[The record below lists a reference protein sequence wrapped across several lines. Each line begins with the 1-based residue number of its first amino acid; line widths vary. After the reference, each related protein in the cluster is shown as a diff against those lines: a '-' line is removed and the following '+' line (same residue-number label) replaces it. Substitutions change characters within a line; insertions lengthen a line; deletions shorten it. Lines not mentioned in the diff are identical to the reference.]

1 MSIVLFREFVN
12 NLKWIADIHTIACGL
27 LSDIRTKLV
36 NDLVVILEVLETA
49 LILEILSNIH
59 TLFGNNGHSLH
70 PILNLTQNNHATL
83 DSLPGQLSGGQKQR
97 VAIAR
102 ALYYKPRLMLC
113 DEPTGN
119 LDTNTGSQIISL
131 FESLNQEDGLTVL
144 AVTHE
149 GFLFGSATHTMRLE
163 DGRPVEGDEA

>member
-1 MSIVLFREFVN
+1 M
-12 NLKWIADIHTIACGL
+12 
-27 LSDIRTKLV
+27 
-36 NDLVVILEVLETA
+36 
-49 LILEILSNIH
+49 
-59 TLFGNNGHSLH
+59 
-70 PILNLTQNNHATL
+70 
-83 DSLPGQLSGGQKQR
+83 
-97 VAIAR
+97 AIAR